1 LLCSLLLAVLAAH
14 SSEAEADNLLAY
26 TIKTFDYNQDG
37 IAVQLK
43 YPEIS
48 EFGKQY
54 HSINEKIRKS
64 ILTIRFP
71 GKTTDQ
77 TFADTKDF
85 VKGVKRFIVRND
97 FKGYEFFSNGDVIY
111 NARGIFTVK
120 ILNYEM
126 PYGAANGLNSLI
138 YLNLDAATGRRL
150 GINDCFS
157 DNGYKELI
165 RRGKDYFIEKTK
177 TDEVFDLL
185 DEKFLSR
192 FYLPVNFAV
201 TDRGIEFAYQQ
212 YEVGPRPL
220 GMPAFTIPHG
230 EIKTLTD
237 KDCALRRHL
246 YQ

>member
-1 LLCSLLLAVLAAH
+1 MICSLLLAVPAAQG
-14 SSEAEADNLLAY
+14 SEAPADNPLAY
-26 TIKTFDYNQDG
+26 TVKTFDYNQDG

-48 EFGKQY
+48 GFGNRY
-54 HSINEKIRKS
+54 RSVNEKIRRS

-77 TFADTKDF
+77 TFADTRDF

-97 FKGYEFFSNGDVIY
+97 FKGYEFSSNGDVVY

-120 ILNYEM
+120 IINYEM
-126 PYGAANGLNSLI
+126 PYGAANGASSLI

-150 GINDCFS
+150 SINDCFS
-157 DNGYKELI
+157 DNGYKELT
-165 RRGKDYFIEKTK
+165 RSGKEYFIEKTK

-220 GMPAFTIPHG
+220 GMPAFTIPHR
-230 EIKTLTD
+230 EIKALTD